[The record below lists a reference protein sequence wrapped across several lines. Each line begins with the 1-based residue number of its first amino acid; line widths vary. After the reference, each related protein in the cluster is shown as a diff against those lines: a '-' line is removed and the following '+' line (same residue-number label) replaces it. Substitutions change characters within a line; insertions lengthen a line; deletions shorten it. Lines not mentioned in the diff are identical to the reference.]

1 MRVSKLFLSTLRE
14 VPSDAEIP
22 SHQLMLRA
30 GMIRK
35 CASGIYAFMPIGLRS
50 YKKVENIIREEMDKA
65 GAQEL
70 IMPALLPAESYQASG
85 RWDKFGPEMFRLHD
99 RGDRDF
105 CLGPTHEEPFT
116 EAVRDNI
123 KSYKQLPIT
132 LYQIQHKYRDE
143 KRPRFGVI
151 RAREFVMKDAYS
163 FDVDEAGL
171 DVSYQAMYKAY
182 RAIFDRLGLDYKVV
196 DADSGAMGGSGSQEF
211 MVNSPIGEDAI
222 CFCDACGYAANE
234 EKAPCGVPEGVE
246 KQAELPMEK
255 IHTPNVK
262 TIEELMAFM
271 NSEPSEFVKT
281 IIYNIDGKIVA
292 VMVRGDREI
301 NETKLANLY
310 DATEMTLAAFEDVE
324 RVTGAKVGF
333 AGPVNLK
340 EKIEVIIDNEVS
352 VMSNFI
358 VGACETDYHFKNV
371 NIGRDFTPDK
381 VVDVRNA
388 IPGDACPK
396 CGKPLEMARGTEV
409 GHIFKLGTKYSD
421 ALGCNFLDKDGKE
434 NPMIMGCYGIGV
446 SRTLAAIIEQNHD
459 DDGIKWPMVAAP
471 YQVAVIPTKVN
482 DEETMGLAEKIYEDL
497 IAKGYEALLDDRN
510 ERPGVKFKDSDLIG
524 IPFRITVGR
533 RASEGIVEIKY
544 RSTGESSEVTV
555 EEAVKAFEALANA

>member
-1 MRVSKLFLSTLRE
+1 MRVSNLFLSTQRE
-14 VPSDAEIP
+14 IPSDAEIP

-50 YKKVENIIREEMDKA
+50 YKKVEAIIREEMDKA

-85 RWDKFGPEMFRLHD
+85 RWDKFGPEMFRLTD
-99 RGDRDF
+99 RGNRDF

-123 KSYKQLPIT
+123 RSYKQLPVT

-171 DVSYQAMYKAY
+171 DKSYDAMYKAY
-182 RAIFDRLGLDYKVV
+182 RAIFDKLGLDYTVV
-196 DADSGAMGGSGSQEF
+196 DADTGAMGGSGSQEF
-211 MVNSPIGEDAI
+211 MVKSPIGEDAI

-234 EKAPCGVPEGVE
+234 EKAPCGVPEKVE
-246 KQAELPMEK
+246 AEALPIEK

-262 TIEELMAFM
+262 TIEELVAFM
-271 NSEPSEFVKT
+271 NADAKDFVKT
-281 IIYNIDGKIVA
+281 ILYNIDGKIVA

-301 NETKLANLY
+301 NETKLGNIF
-310 DATEMTLAAFEDVE
+310 DATEMNLAAFDDVE
-324 RVTGAKVGF
+324 RITGAKVGF
-333 AGPVNLK
+333 AGPVGLK
-340 EKIEVIIDNEVS
+340 EKITVVIDNEVS

-371 NIGRDFTPDK
+371 NIGRDFEPDMVK
-381 VVDVRNA
+381 DVRNA

-396 CGKPLEMARGTEV
+396 CGKPLAMARGTEV
-409 GHIFKLGTKYSD
+409 GHIFKLGTKYSS

-459 DDGIKWPMVAAP
+459 DDGIKWPVVAAP
-471 YQVAVIPTKVN
+471 YRAVVIPVKTN
-482 DEETMGLAEKIYEDL
+482 DEEQMALAEKIYNDL
-497 IAKGYEALLDDRN
+497 LALGYEVLIDDRN
-510 ERPGVKFKDSDLIG
+510 ERPGVKFKDADLIG
-524 IPFRITVGR
+524 IPLRITVGR
-533 RASEGIVEIKY
+533 RANEGIVEVKY
-544 RSTGESSEVTV
+544 RADGKTEEITA
-555 EEAVKAFEALANA
+555 EAAIEAVKALV